1 MEQKLKMVKPLKITS
16 ILLLALTTLAC
27 GPNQTILNSA
37 SETPPPPSNIQPAEG
52 NFESDILA
60 MRNADFNYIY
70 AFRRKDG
77 RAMDADDKRF
87 VNSNTPSETNRRR
100 VSTDG
105 KVIILGS
112 NYRFPPEML
121 KNLTDRFIFEDY
133 SKPDSEIMQANTN
146 SQH

>member
-1 MEQKLKMVKPLKITS
+1 
-16 ILLLALTTLAC
+16 
-27 GPNQTILNSA
+27 
-37 SETPPPPSNIQPAEG
+37 
-52 NFESDILA
+52 